1 MLRRE
6 ILNTKKSG
14 SQKNGPETIIIGQ
27 VVSDE
32 VLCQGGMNLGK
43 HSRKKNSHK
52 NLAANEMWEVTE
64 RGP

>member
-14 SQKNGPETIIIGQ
+14 GQKNGPETIIIGQ

-43 HSRKKNSHK
+43 HSRKKI
-52 NLAANEMWEVTE
+52 LTRTWQLM
-64 RGP
+64 RCGR